1 MPARF
6 ELLLAKPF
14 PRFALIS
21 RMYNESSE
29 QEKQEAWWRVQHRF
43 PSIRRFQETLNLLAK
58 KQESGQRGQE
68 AELSNLAEAIFQLGR
83 LKEVLDS
90 SLPTARSTSDVNQ
103 DKDGTTLEQKP
114 YGVLITSLLLRA
126 LAGILERLLESS
138 IRARTQELPI
148 GSRSLL
154 LRGLNLNFRPCLRP
168 FLSNQLGMR
177 ESNWSPRL
185 SV

>member
-1 MPARF
+1 MSSSASLPVDSTT
-6 ELLLAKPF
+6 
-14 PRFALIS
+14 PR
-21 RMYNESSE
+21 E
-29 QEKQEAWWRVQHRF
+29 
-43 PSIRRFQETLNLLAK
+43 PSISWPK

-126 LAGILERLLESS
+126 LAGILERLLELFDMLLGVMLLVLLGV
-138 IRARTQELPI
+138 RPI
-148 GSRSLL
+148 
-154 LRGLNLNFRPCLRP
+154 
-168 FLSNQLGMR
+168 
-177 ESNWSPRL
+177 
-185 SV
+185 